1 MNKWKKGLL
10 QMSSYILVSA
20 LTACITM
27 ALYLPKDT
35 YSKLVELESLIERCF
50 VGQTDRTQ
58 LEDAAAAA
66 MVGAT
71 GDRWSYYIPASQYD
85 AHMEQMN
92 NSYVGIGVTI
102 STELTEQGVEIL
114 QVEPDGGAKAAGIVP
129 GDILSTANGQRIAES
144 GVDKARELIRG
155 EPGTKVE
162 IGIVRDGEM
171 LTLQVE
177 RKNIQVVVAEGQMLD
192 GKIGLVKIANFDER
206 CAEETIA
213 AVDTLI
219 EQGAIALI
227 FDVRNNP
234 GGYKKELVK
243 VLDYLLPA
251 GEIFRTVDY
260 RGVEDIT
267 KSDDACVKMPM
278 AVVFNANSY
287 SAAEFFAAAL
297 DEYDWAITV
306 GEATVGKGYFQSTY
320 KLKDGSAV
328 GLSIGKYFT
337 PKGVSLAEA
346 GGLVPSI
353 TQTVTEQMAARIYSG
368 LVAEEEDPQ
377 IQAAIKALQ

>member
-1 MNKWKKGLL
+1 MDKREKWIL
-10 QMSSYILVSA
+10 QIAGYILVSA
-20 LTACITM
+20 ITACITM
-27 ALYLPKDT
+27 ALYLPKQT
-35 YSKLVELESLIERCF
+35 YSKLTELENLIARCYI
-50 VGQTDRTQ
+50 GETDKIQ

-71 GDRWSYYIPASQYD
+71 GDRWSYYIPASQFD

-102 STELTEQGVEIL
+102 STVLTEQGVEIL
-114 QVEPDGGAKAAGIVP
+114 QVEPAGGAKDAGILP
-129 GDILSTANGQRIAES
+129 GDILSVVNGQLIAED

-155 EPGTKVE
+155 EPGTTVE
-162 IGIVRDGEM
+162 IGVIRDGKL
-171 LTLQVE
+171 LTFQVE
-177 RKNIQVVVAEGQMLD
+177 RKNIQVPVAQGQMLE
-192 GKIGLVKIANFDER
+192 GSIGLVTIANFDER

-213 AVDTLI
+213 AIETLV
-219 EQGAIALI
+219 EQGATALI

-251 GEIFRTVDY
+251 GEVFRTVDY
-260 RGVEDIT
+260 QGVEDIT
-267 KSDDACVKMPM
+267 ESDDACLQMPM
-278 AVVFNANSY
+278 AVVFNGNSY

-297 DEYDWAITV
+297 EEYDWAITV
-306 GEATVGKGYFQSTY
+306 GEPTVGKGYFQYTY
-320 KLKDGSAV
+320 QLEDGSAV

-346 GGLVPSI
+346 GGLKP
-353 TQTVTEQMAARIYSG
+353 TVTQPVTEEVSARIYSG
-368 LVAEEEDPQ
+368 LVLPEEDPQ